1 MQNMTRLTAFF
12 ALIAFALTAVAASP
26 EGMIQQRSPYS
37 VKETVKRLTTNAQDK
52 GLRIFTTVDH
62 RKGANSVDMSLRP
75 TTVVIFGNPKA
86 GTPFMQCAQT
96 IGIDL
101 PVKMLA
107 WRDDQGQTWLG
118 YNDPAYIARRHNAA
132 DCAAVEPISKALAG
146 LAKATVD
153 AEDTH

>member
-12 ALIAFALTAVAASP
+12 VLIAFALTAAAASP
-26 EGMIQQRSPYS
+26 EGIIRHPSPYP

-62 RKGANSVDMSLRP
+62 REGASSVELSLRP
-75 TTVVIFGNPKA
+75 TTVVIFGNPKG

-101 PVKMLA
+101 PLKMLA
-107 WRDDQGQTWLG
+107 WRDEQGQTWLG
-118 YNDPAYIARRHNAA
+118 YNDPAYIARRHNVA

-146 LAKATVD
+146 LAQATVAAD
-153 AEDTH
+153 